1 MDWIGL
7 KNMDR
12 KYVFIIG
19 IGLVVLM
26 QALVLALIPPPPVNQ
41 NMGMYDTLFLNVN
54 ESGCRNC
61 HASGVPDTHHNLV
74 ATGRYGCMNCH
85 PALPDGSGITLV
97 RDCVQCHNNT
107 FNGMSIR
114 RPHHESSD
122 ALAGHCKTCHGSV
135 VDNFDDGHY
144 IPSYPPSSMTPD
156 TKFKVI
162 NQTSGRKWGGCESC
176 YEQDL
181 TANPFIAYNN
191 KTCLLYTSDAADD
204 LLCVDLGG
212 RRI

>member
-61 HASGVPDTHHNLV
+61 HASGV
-74 ATGRYGCMNCH
+74 
-85 PALPDGSGITLV
+85 
-97 RDCVQCHNNT
+97 
-107 FNGMSIR
+107 
-114 RPHHESSD
+114 
-122 ALAGHCKTCHGSV
+122 

-176 YEQDL
+176 HEQDL

-191 KTCLLYTSDAADD
+191 KTHHNLGNLSGFKNNDNTRCEMCHDMHNATFGSDSIRYCERCHSYNSLHNIQWDIANTATQT
-204 LLCVDLGG
+204 GYG
-212 RRI
+212 